1 MSRPQDNPKEHKR
14 MSSDY
19 NENQETEQ
27 SESETMSTDET
38 ESDELVVAM
47 KSETVYWVGNET
59 EATLYQVDLNE
70 TVDGTDGIETCT
82 CPDYRYRVSPD
93 ENRACKHI
101 MAVVRAKPSEITV
114 DRMAYDGLTRQYDML
129 DDKLNTVMQRLTA
142 VQSEAAVSSQT
153 QDVPA
158 SDAAGSGEQMAEI
171 TAHDAADKLQD
182 KFNEIVTGFDVQAH
196 EGLVWVNKT
205 PDAPEQLPGPGNVET
220 FYTFLADPP
229 QVVYDGD
236 GNKNPPGQ
244 YFKNYIEP
252 GDVDQ
257 YISEVLE

>member
-1 MSRPQDNPKEHKR
+1 MSKNRD
-14 MSSDY
+14 
-19 NENQETEQ
+19 TEQ
-27 SESETMSTDET
+27 SESESMSTDES

-59 EATLYQVDLNE
+59 EGTLYQVDLNE

-114 DRMAYDGLTRQYDML
+114 DRMAYDGLTRQYDIL

-142 VQSEAAVSSQT
+142 VQSESAASAQSR
-153 QDVPA
+153 DVPA
-158 SDAAGSGEQMAEI
+158 SDAAGDGQQMQEVSPEEAAERLREAYPVEGI
-171 TAHDAADKLQD
+171 
-182 KFNEIVTGFDVQAH
+182 DVQVH
-196 EGLVWVNKT
+196 NGQVWVNKT
-205 PDAPEQLPGPGNVET
+205 PSAPDYTFAAFVREPELMNYDPDNGPGE
-220 FYTFLADPP
+220 YW
-229 QVVYDGD
+229 
-236 GNKNPPGQ
+236 
-244 YFKNYIEP
+244 KNYLEP
-252 GDVDQ
+252 GDVDE